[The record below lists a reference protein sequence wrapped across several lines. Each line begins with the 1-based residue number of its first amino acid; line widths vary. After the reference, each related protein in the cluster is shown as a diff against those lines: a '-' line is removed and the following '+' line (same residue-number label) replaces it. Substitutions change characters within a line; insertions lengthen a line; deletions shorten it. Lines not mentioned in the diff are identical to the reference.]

1 MKYKKQIEK
10 LLEEYNKE
18 GGNNR
23 HKLEIY
29 QESGMYII
37 LHWGRRCSPV
47 MTAKE
52 CYKTL
57 ETLITIL

>member
-1 MKYKKQIEK
+1 MKYKGKIDR

-18 GGNNR
+18 NNR
-23 HKLEIY
+23 HKIEVY
-29 QESGMYII
+29 QESGMYTI

-52 CYKTL
+52 CYKAL
-57 ETLITIL
+57 ETLTSIL

>member
-1 MKYKKQIEK
+1 MRYKEKIDK

-18 GGNNR
+18 NNR
-23 HKLEIY
+23 HKLEVY
-29 QESGMYII
+29 QESGLYTI

-52 CYKTL
+52 CYKAL
-57 ETLITIL
+57 ETLTTVL

>member
-1 MKYKKQIEK
+1 MRYKEK
-10 LLEEYNKE
+10 IDELLEEYNKE
-18 GGNNR
+18 NNR
-23 HKLEIY
+23 HKIEVY
-29 QESGMYII
+29 QESGMYTI

-57 ETLITIL
+57 ETLVSIL

>member
-1 MKYKKQIEK
+1 MRYKEKIDK

-18 GGNNR
+18 NNR
-23 HKLEIY
+23 HKIEVY
-29 QESGMYII
+29 QESGMYTI

-57 ETLITIL
+57 ETLVSIL